1 MYIFKLNTKGM
12 SLTMKLI
19 KRDEYLNKLI
29 NVIGTPDI
37 KVITGV
43 RRSGKSKLLEEFK
56 KYIKQTDEVNN
67 IIHINYNLPKFEKI
81 KTYDSLVAYVEE
93 NFRDN
98 MNNYLLIDEIQ
109 MCEDFEK
116 AINGFHAEEK
126 FDIYITG
133 SNAFLMSSDLATLF
147 TGRTF
152 KIEVYPFSFKE
163 YLEYYKYKDIQEAF
177 DNYVKEGGMSGSYL
191 YKTQEEKYQYIKE
204 VFNTL
209 VIRDIKQK
217 YKIRNT
223 DIIQNLTD
231 YLMDNISNLTSAN
244 NITKTLNTN
253 NVSITDKTINNYI
266 EYLCNDFAFY
276 KMKRFDIKGKKYLS
290 TQNKYYLADHAFRY
304 AMLGTNNM
312 DYGRVY
318 ENIVAIELLR
328 RGYEVYIG
336 TLYQKEIDFVAKKQS
351 KQIYIQVSDDI
362 SNEKTFKREVESLLK
377 IQDAYPK
384 MIIARTRHETY
395 QYEGIDIVDIA
406 NWLSE

>member
-1 MYIFKLNTKGM
+1 
-12 SLTMKLI
+12 MKLI

-29 NVIGTPDI
+29 NVMGTPDI
-37 KVITGV
+37 KVITGI

-56 KYIKQTDEVNN
+56 KYIKRTDVNSN
-67 IIHINYNLPKFEKI
+67 IIHINYNLPRFEKV
-81 KTYDSLVAYVEE
+81 KNYDALLKYVEN
-93 NFRDN
+93 NFNEDK
-98 MNNYLLIDEIQ
+98 NNYLLIDEIQ

-116 AINGFHAEEK
+116 AVNGFHAEEK

-163 YLEYYKYKDIQEAF
+163 YMEYYKYDDIQESF
-177 DNYVKEGGMSGSYL
+177 NNYVKEGGMSGSYL
-191 YKTQEEKYQYIKE
+191 YKTQEEKYQYIKD

-209 VIRDIKQK
+209 VVRDIKQK

-244 NITKTLNTN
+244 NITKVLNTN

-266 EYLCNDFAFY
+266 EYLCNAFAFY
-276 KMKRFDIKGKKYLS
+276 KFKRFDIKGKKYLS
-290 TQNKYYLADHAFRY
+290 TQNKYYLADHSFRY

-312 DYGRVY
+312 DFGRVY

-336 TLYQKEIDFVAKKQS
+336 TLYQKEIDFVVKKQGR
-351 KQIYIQVSDDI
+351 QFYIQVSDDI
-362 SNEKTFKREVESLLK
+362 SNEKTFNREIESLLK

-384 MIIARTRHETY
+384 IIIARTKHETY
-395 QYEGIDIVDIA
+395 QYNGVEIIDIA
-406 NWLSE
+406 NWLIENE